1 MARDHGTMAHEAP
14 APDDHTDHTD
24 HTGHAEHGDH
34 TSDANSKTGKTGR
47 TGRTGKGSSHANH
60 DAHTH
65 HGTDHSGHA
74 MLFKRLFWWNLLL
87 AIPVIATSEM
97 VEGWLGYDLPGSAW
111 IPPVLGTV
119 IFLWGGWPFLS
130 MAWRDEITVRKPG
143 MMTLISLA
151 ISTAF
156 IASAAATFGVGDLS
170 FWWELAALI
179 VVMLLGHW
187 QEMKAVGQAQGAL
200 AALAELLPD
209 DAERTTPDGG
219 TEHVSIG
226 DLQNGDTVVVRPG
239 GRIPADGAIVK
250 GDASIDESMI
260 TGESAPVAK
269 GEGDHVVAGTVATDG
284 ALRVEV
290 TATGDDTALA
300 GIQRMVQDAQNSRS
314 GTRKLADRAAAWLFW
329 IALAAAAL
337 TFAVHAVLGDPAQGL
352 TAAVSV
358 LVIACPHAL
367 GLAIPLVIAIAT
379 STSAKQ
385 GILVKDTAALEAMRT
400 IDAVLFDKTGTLTR
414 GEHALTGTA
423 AAGTATT
430 DAIDDD
436 TMLALAAAVE
446 QDSEHPIGRAVVAAA
461 QDRGLD
467 IPTAE
472 DADTLP
478 GRGVRARVDG
488 KDVAVGGPSL
498 LDHLG
503 IEAPASLDDAA
514 AGWRE
519 KGGAV
524 LHVVVDGEVVGAFTT
539 ADPIREE
546 SRQAVEA
553 LHARGIDVA
562 LITGDSQAVADAVAR
577 ELGID
582 DVFAEVLPDD
592 KDQAVADLQG
602 KGKKVAMVGD
612 GVNDA
617 PALARADVGLAIG
630 AGTDV
635 AMEAAGVVLAGSDP
649 RGVVGVIELSHAS
662 YRKMRQNLV
671 WATGYNAVAIP
682 VAAGAF
688 QWAGLTMPPA
698 VAAIAMSLSTIVVA
712 ANAQLLRRVALKPEE
727 VAADEA

>member
-1 MARDHGTMAHEAP
+1 
-14 APDDHTDHTD
+14 
-24 HTGHAEHGDH
+24 
-34 TSDANSKTGKTGR
+34 
-47 TGRTGKGSSHANH
+47 
-60 DAHTH
+60 
-65 HGTDHSGHA
+65 
-74 MLFKRLFWWNLLL
+74 
-87 AIPVIATSEM
+87 
-97 VEGWLGYDLPGSAW
+97 
-111 IPPVLGTV
+111 
-119 IFLWGGWPFLS
+119 
-130 MAWRDEITVRKPG
+130 
-143 MMTLISLA
+143 
-151 ISTAF
+151 
-156 IASAAATFGVGDLS
+156 
-170 FWWELAALI
+170 LAALI

-209 DAERTTPDGG
+209 DAERTIPDGG

-239 GRIPADGAIVK
+239 GRIPADGTIVK

-269 GEGDHVVAGTVATDG
+269 HEGDRVVAGTVATDG
-284 ALRVEV
+284 SLRVEI

-300 GIQRMVQDAQNSRS
+300 GIQRMVQDAQSSRS
-314 GTRKLADRAAAWLFW
+314 GTRRLADRAAAWLFW

-337 TFAVHAVLGDPAQGL
+337 TFAIHAAIGDPAQGL
-352 TAAVSV
+352 SAAVSV

-385 GILVKDTAALEAMRT
+385 GILIKDTSALEAMRT
-400 IDAVLFDKTGTLTR
+400 VDAVLFDKTGTLTR
-414 GEHALTGTA
+414 GEHALTEVA
-423 AAGTATT
+423 N
-430 DAIDDD
+430 IDRWEADRV
-436 TMLALAAAVE
+436 LALAAAAE
-446 QDSEHPIGRAVVAAA
+446 SDSEHPIGRAVVAAT
-461 QDRGLD
+461 QDKGID
-467 IPTAE
+467 VPTAE
-472 DADTLP
+472 GIDAVP
-478 GRGVRARVDG
+478 GKGVRARVDG
-488 KDVAVGGPSL
+488 KDVAVGGPAL
-498 LDHLG
+498 LAQLG
-503 IEAPASLDDAA
+503 VDVPDTLADAA
-514 AGWRE
+514 ARWRST
-519 KGGAV
+519 GGAV

-539 ADPIREE
+539 ADPIRDE
-546 SRQAVEA
+546 SREAVEA

-562 LITGDSQAVADAVAR
+562 LITGDSRAVAEAVAG

-592 KDQAVADLQG
+592 KDKAVGDLQG
-602 KGKKVAMVGD
+602 KRKKVAMVGD

-649 RGVVGVIELSHAS
+649 RAVASVITLSHAS

-671 WATGYNAVAIP
+671 WATAYNAVAIP

-712 ANAQLLRRVALKPEE
+712 ANAQLLRRVSLKP
-727 VAADEA
+727 AEA

>member
-1 MARDHGTMAHEAP
+1 MAHDHATMQHDASTRDQHEA
-14 APDDHTDHTD
+14 HSNHETH
-24 HTGHAEHGDH
+24 E
-34 TSDANSKTGKTGR
+34 
-47 TGRTGKGSSHANH
+47 NH
-60 DAHTH
+60 DAHAH

-74 MLFKRLFWWNLLL
+74 ALFRRLFWWNLLL
-87 AIPVIATSEM
+87 AVPVIATSEM

-151 ISTAF
+151 ITVAF
-156 IASAAATFGVGDLS
+156 GASAAATLGIGDLS
-170 FWWELAALI
+170 FWRELAALI

-200 AALAELLPD
+200 QALAELLPD
-209 DAERTTPDGG
+209 DAERTTADGG
-219 TEHVSIG
+219 TEHVSIA
-226 DLQNGDTVVVRPG
+226 DLEEGDTVVVRPG
-239 GRIPADGAIVK
+239 GRIPADGTIAK
-250 GDASIDESMI
+250 GEASLDESMV

-269 GEGDHVVAGTVATDG
+269 KEGDHVVAGTVATDG
-284 ALRVEV
+284 SLRVEV

-300 GIQRMVQDAQNSRS
+300 GIQRMVQDAQDSRS

-329 IALAAAAL
+329 IALGSAAI
-337 TFAVHAVLGDPAQGL
+337 TFAVHAALGDPAQGL

-400 IDAVLFDKTGTLTR
+400 VDAVLFDKTGTLTR
-414 GEHALTGTA
+414 GEHALTD
-423 AAGTATT
+423 TATT
-430 DAIDDD
+430 GAIDDD

-446 QDSEHPIGRAVVAAA
+446 RDSEHPIGRAVVAAA

-488 KDVAVGGPSL
+488 KDVAVGGPAL
-498 LDHLG
+498 LDDLG
-503 IEAPASLDDAA
+503 IEAPDSLDDAA
-514 AGWRE
+514 AGWRD

-524 LHVVVDGEVVGAFTT
+524 LHVVADGEVVGAFTT
-539 ADPIREE
+539 ADPIRDE
-546 SRQAVEA
+546 SRQAVDA

-562 LITGDSQAVADAVAR
+562 LITGDSQAVADAVAG

-592 KDQAVADLQG
+592 KDKAVGDLQD
-602 KGKKVAMVGD
+602 KGKRVAMVGD

-649 RGVVGVIELSHAS
+649 RGVVGVIELSHAT

-682 VAAGAF
+682 VAAGAL
-688 QWAGLTMPPA
+688 QWAGITMPPA

-712 ANAQLLRRVALKPEE
+712 ANAQLLRRVSLKPED
-727 VAADEA
+727 VAG

>member
-1 MARDHGTMAHEAP
+1 MAHDHATMAHDEP
-14 APDDHTDHTD
+14 AQRDDQHQHHDQHQHDDH
-24 HTGHAEHGDH
+24 A
-34 TSDANSKTGKTGR
+34 
-47 TGRTGKGSSHANH
+47 
-60 DAHTH
+60 H

-74 MLFKRLFWWNLLL
+74 MVFKRLFWWNLVL
-87 AIPVIATSEM
+87 AVPVIATSEM

-111 IPPVLGTV
+111 IPPLLGTV
-119 IFLWGGWPFLS
+119 IFAWGGWPFLS
-130 MAWRDEITVRKPG
+130 MAWRDEISVRKPG

-151 ISTAF
+151 ITVAF
-156 IASAAATFGVGDLS
+156 LASAAATLGIGDLS

-209 DAERTTPDGG
+209 DAERVTGDGG

-226 DLQNGDTVVVRPG
+226 DLEQGDTVVVRPG
-239 GRIPADGAIVK
+239 GRIPADGSIVR
-250 GDASIDESMI
+250 GDASVDESMI

-269 GEGDHVVAGTVATDG
+269 HEGDRVVAGTVATDG
-284 ALRVEV
+284 SLRVEI

-300 GIQRMVQDAQNSRS
+300 GIQRMVQDAQSSRS
-314 GTRKLADRAAAWLFW
+314 GTRRLADRAAAWLFW
-329 IALAAAAL
+329 IALGAAAL
-337 TFAVHAVLGDPAQGL
+337 TFAIHAAIGDPAQGL
-352 TAAVSV
+352 SAAVSV

-379 STSAKQ
+379 SSSAKQ

-400 IDAVLFDKTGTLTR
+400 VDTVLFDKTGTLTEGSHR
-414 GEHALTGTA
+414 LTEA
-423 AAGTATT
+423 AT
-430 DAIDDD
+430 IDGWDED
-436 TMLALAAAVE
+436 RMLALAAAAE
-446 QDSEHPIGRAVVAAA
+446 SDSEHPIGRSVVAAA

-467 IPTAE
+467 VPSADDVETIP
-472 DADTLP
+472 
-478 GRGVRARVDG
+478 GKGVRAHVDG
-488 KDVAVGGPSL
+488 SDVAVGGPAL
-498 LDHLG
+498 LEELG
-503 IEAPASLDDAA
+503 IEASSGLDDAA

-524 LHVVVDGEVVGAFTT
+524 LHVVVDGQAVGAFTAT
-539 ADPIREE
+539 DPVRDE

-562 LITGDSQAVADAVAR
+562 LITGDSQAVADAVAG

-592 KDQAVADLQG
+592 KDKAVGDLQSRG
-602 KGKKVAMVGD
+602 RKVAMVGD

-649 RGVVGVIELSHAS
+649 RAVASVITLSHAS

-671 WATGYNAVAIP
+671 WATAYNVVAIP

-712 ANAQLLRRVALKPEE
+712 ANAQTLRRVELDPEQ
-727 VAADEA
+727 VGA